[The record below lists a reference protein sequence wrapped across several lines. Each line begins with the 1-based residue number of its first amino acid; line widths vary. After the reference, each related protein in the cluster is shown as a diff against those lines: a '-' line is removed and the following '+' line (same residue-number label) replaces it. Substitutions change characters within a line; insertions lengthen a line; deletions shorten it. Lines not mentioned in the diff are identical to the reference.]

1 MKHVFIINPAS
12 GKEKSKE
19 LLQDKIADAC
29 GRSGVEYEI
38 YCTKGPLDAV
48 EYIKE
53 YCKGND
59 AREELCFYACGG
71 DGTFCEVVNGVYQAE
86 NNELASVGV
95 IPVGTGNDF
104 VKCFADVDRFL
115 DIQAQVDAEEIA
127 IDLVDCNGF
136 CSANMINIG
145 FDCEVAA
152 KTSQIKRSS
161 LVPSGL
167 AYIFGLVLTLAK
179 KPTARI
185 KSLSINGETVK
196 ENVEYL
202 LTTFANG
209 RYCGGGFLSNPFADL
224 CDGRIDA
231 MFINNMRRAKFLSLV
246 GLYKKGEH
254 IVPKTAH
261 LIDHAKCESVEI
273 EFSQS
278 TNVCIDGEIKIF
290 DKILLTVKREA
301 LRLRV
306 PRNSANIS
314 TSEKDEAACAL

>member
-29 GRSGVEYEI
+29 GRSEVEYEI
-38 YCTKGPLDAV
+38 YFTKGPLDAV
-48 EYIKE
+48 EYIKN
-53 YCKGND
+53 YCKSNE
-59 AREELCFYACGG
+59 AREQICFYACGG
-71 DGTFCEVVNGVYQAE
+71 DGTFCEVVNGVYQSE
-86 NNELASVGV
+86 NNELVSVGI

-104 VKCFADVDRFL
+104 VKCFSGTDGFL
-115 DIQAQVDAEEIA
+115 DIQAQVDGDEVA

-145 FDCEVAA
+145 FDCEVAV
-152 KTSQIKRSS
+152 KTSQIKRSP

-179 KPTARI
+179 KPTAHI
-185 KSLSINGETVK
+185 KSLRINGETVK

-224 CDGRIDA
+224 CDGKIDA

-261 LIDHAKCESVEI
+261 LITHAKCDSVEI

-278 TNVCIDGEIKIF
+278 TNVCIDGEIKSF
-290 DKILLTVKREA
+290 DKILLTVQRGA

-306 PRNSANIS
+306 PRKPKAAEE
-314 TSEKDEAACAL
+314 SEKDEAACAL